1 LIHVKLSRL
10 AVNMMDPVGFL
21 QNEAPSLRT
30 AKGNAM
36 IMKSLI
42 AISMLLGITAASG
55 LAYAGP
61 QPSDP
66 HWWPNHN
73 RSNAT
78 SQPPQVTTDGWQKS
92 PASASIKPK
101 AAKPRT
107 AKPSD
112 HRFYGPRGFH

>member
-1 LIHVKLSRL
+1 
-10 AVNMMDPVGFL
+10 MMDSVGFL
-21 QNEAPSLRT
+21 QTEMSSQRN
-30 AKGNAM
+30 AKGKPM
-36 IMKSLI
+36 TKSLI
-42 AISMLLGITAASG
+42 AISMLLGVVAASG
-55 LAYAGP
+55 LAHAGP

-78 SQPPQVTTDGWQKS
+78 SQPPQVTTDRWQKS